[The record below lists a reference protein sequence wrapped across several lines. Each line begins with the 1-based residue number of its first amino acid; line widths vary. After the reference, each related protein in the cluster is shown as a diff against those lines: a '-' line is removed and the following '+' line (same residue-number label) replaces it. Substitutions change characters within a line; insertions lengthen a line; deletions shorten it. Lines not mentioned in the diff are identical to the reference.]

1 MSKRIGAV
9 VLALSCAFGSACG
22 SDGGGEDSNDT
33 KREEPQSPGAGSNSG
48 ATNAGVKETI
58 VQIGDDVPAG
68 VKERFVAHVSELA
81 PGAKVAGAKDDL
93 SKLGAGSLVVAVGST
108 WATEQLVPQAD
119 VDSLGA
125 EGYVLRTGA
134 IGQATAIV
142 TKGKPRAKLEHGN
155 GGNAFGA
162 FALLEELGM
171 GFLHPLAPATPKAMT
186 VPTGGVTRREEPRW
200 PTRGIQI
207 HTMHP
212 LELTN
217 LLEGWGPA
225 GPTDEAGW
233 NAMLPEWDRFLE
245 WMLANGQNRVHWVLL
260 EAKSWAEFAQSET
273 RRLRLKK
280 LVDRAHAFD
289 IAVGADVPIVLQQ
302 QHTFR
307 LITKTGELPDELAQ
321 LRSRVDW
328 LMSAGYDYL
337 ATENGTTEFTHPDP
351 ARMLAWMNELAVHL
365 DTKHGQKPSYV
376 KIHCSTG
383 QQADGYPDPNAPSQD
398 INFNFLPHFA
408 DKRLGVMPHTVQHYG
423 LDDPAPTY
431 GNTDFGYMREFLKM
445 EMGKREV
452 AWHPET
458 AYWVSFDIDVPLFL
472 PIYAERRVHDLRL
485 IVSDEKAVNKRMDG
499 QLTFSSGWEWGYWL
513 NDVVTARAAWN
524 PREAAQTDEEA
535 TKQIL
540 DVAFRPFGPA
550 ATTMRDLVV
559 ETARLE
565 HRLLVL
571 GEVNGKKPA
580 KIDKRNGQ
588 AYLQGWETW
597 DDINELAMAVPG
609 VGTLKRTQP
618 AKLGLVDMRSPLSI
632 LGPKYTGEI
641 ELLLAAMENE
651 LGSLSTKWDAARAT
665 VPDHAL
671 DLFDD
676 LRDAM
681 KMTALRAKQ
690 VHGLYDYVD
699 MRNDSSSAP
708 RLARLA
714 TARKALDDA
723 AALVKTRETK
733 YRVPADRIAGWGNNP
748 TSYEFGY
755 LWTVRSLMFWW
766 RDEGKAI
773 DAPSSP
779 CYLNHIAPADVGMG
793 EGAAA
798 SGADILRLLLDSPN
812 GTDLAECAAAPA
824 QEPKFP
830 QFNLRTRP

>member
-1 MSKRIGAV
+1 MSKRIAAA
-9 VLALSCAFGSACG
+9 VLAFLVACG
-22 SDGGGEDSNDT
+22 SDGGGERKDT
-33 KREEPQSPGAGSNSG
+33 PSDAPPAGTSSSG
-48 ATNAGVKETI
+48 GEATNAGAKETI
-58 VQIGDDVPAG
+58 VQVGDDVPAG
-68 VKERFVAHVSELA
+68 VKERFIVHVNELSGS
-81 PGAKVAGAKDDL
+81 GAKVVPAKDDL
-93 SKLGAGSLVVAVGST
+93 SKLGAGSLVIAVGAT
-108 WATEQLVPQAD
+108 WATEKLVPQSE
-119 VDSLGA
+119 VDSLTA

-142 TKGKPRAKLEHGN
+142 AKGKPRVKLEHGN
-155 GGNAFGA
+155 AGNAFGA

-171 GFLHPLAPATPKAMT
+171 GFLHPLAPATPKTMT
-186 VPTGGVTRREEPRW
+186 VPAAGVSRREEPRW
-200 PTRGIQI
+200 PTRGIQL

-212 LELTN
+212 LELTH

-225 GPTDEAGW
+225 GPNDEAGW

-260 EAKSWAEFAQSET
+260 EAASWKEFAQSET

-289 IAVGADVPIVLQQ
+289 VAVGVDVPIVLQQ

-307 LITKTGELPDELAQ
+307 LITKMGELSDELAQ

-351 ARMLAWMNELAVHL
+351 ARMLAWMNELAIYL
-365 DTKHGQKPSYV
+365 DTKHKQAPSYI
-376 KIHCSTG
+376 KIHSSTG
-383 QQADGYPDPNAPSQD
+383 QQAKGYPDPNTGED

-408 DKRLGVMPHTVQHYG
+408 DKRMGVMPHTVQHYG

-431 GNTDFGYMREFLKM
+431 GNTDFGYMRDFLKM

-458 AYWVSFDIDVPLFL
+458 AYWVSFDVDVPLFL
-472 PIYAERRVHDLRL
+472 PVYAERRVHDLRL
-485 IVSDEKAVNKRMDG
+485 IVSDEKSANKRMDG
-499 QLTFSSGWEWGYWL
+499 QLQFSSGWEWGYWL

-524 PREAAQTDEEA
+524 PRETAKNDEEA

-550 ATTMRDLVV
+550 ASTVRDLVV

-565 HRLLVL
+565 HELLIL
-571 GEVNGKKPA
+571 GDVNGKKPA

-588 AYLQGWETW
+588 AYLQGVETW
-597 DDINELAMAVPG
+597 DDVNELAMAVPA

-618 AKLGLVDMRSPLSI
+618 AKLGLVDMRSPLSL

-641 ELLLAAMENE
+641 ELLLAEMDTE
-651 LGSLSTKWDAARAT
+651 LGALSTKWDAARPN
-665 VPDHAL
+665 VPQHAL

-676 LRDAM
+676 MRDAM
-681 KMTALRAKQ
+681 KMTALRAAQ

-708 RLARLA
+708 RMARLA

-723 AALVKTRETK
+723 AAIVKTRETK

-766 RDEGKAI
+766 RDEGKAV

-779 CYLNHIAPADVGMG
+779 CYLNHISPADVGMG

-798 SGADILRLLLDSPN
+798 SGGDVLRILMDSPN

>member
-1 MSKRIGAV
+1 MSKRIPAL
-9 VLALSCAFGSACG
+9 VLALLCACG
-22 SDGGGEDSNDT
+22 SDGEGESKTTPNEMPGDGTSSSGGEST
-33 KREEPQSPGAGSNSG
+33 SAGA
-48 ATNAGVKETI
+48 KETV
-58 VQIGDDVPAG
+58 VQIGDDVPAA
-68 VKERFVAHVSELA
+68 VKERFVAHVNELA
-81 PGAKVAGAKDDL
+81 PGAKVVPAKDDL
-93 SKLGAGSLVVAVGST
+93 GKLGAGSLVIAVGST

-119 VDSLGA
+119 VDSLTA

-134 IGQATAIV
+134 IGEATAIV

-155 GGNAFGA
+155 AGNAFGA

-171 GFLHPLAPATPKAMT
+171 GFLHPLAPATPKTMT
-186 VPTGGVTRREEPRW
+186 VPTAGIVRREEPRW
-200 PTRGIQI
+200 PTRGIQL

-212 LELTN
+212 LELTH

-225 GPTDEAGW
+225 GPNDEAGW

-245 WMLANGQNRVHWVLL
+245 WMLANGENRVHWVLL
-260 EAKSWAEFAQSET
+260 EADSWKTFAQSET

-280 LVDRAHAFD
+280 LIDRAHAFD

-307 LITKTGELPDELAQ
+307 LITKTGELSDELTQ
-321 LRSRVDW
+321 LRARVDW

-351 ARMLAWMNELAVHL
+351 ERMLAWMNELAIHL

-383 QQADGYPDPNAPSQD
+383 QQAEGYPDPTTGED

-423 LDDPAPTY
+423 FDDPAPTY
-431 GNTDFGYMREFLKM
+431 GNVDFGYMRDFLKM

-458 AYWVSFDIDVPLFL
+458 AYWVSFDVDVPLFL
-472 PIYAERRVHDLRL
+472 PVYAERRVHDLRL
-485 IVSDEKAVNKRMDG
+485 IVSDEKSVNKKMDG
-499 QLTFSSGWEWGYWL
+499 QIHFSSGWEWGYWL

-524 PREAAQTDEEA
+524 PRVAATSDSEA
-535 TKQIL
+535 TKQVL
-540 DVAFRPFGPA
+540 DAALRSFGA
-550 ATTMRDLVV
+550 AAGTVRDLVV
-559 ETARLE
+559 ETAALE
-565 HRLLVL
+565 HRLLIL
-571 GEVNGKKPA
+571 GEVGGKKPT

-588 AYLQGWETW
+588 AYLQGVETW
-597 DDINELAMAVPG
+597 DDINEIAHTTGA
-609 VGTLKRTQP
+609 GTLQRTQP
-618 AKLGLVDMRSPLSI
+618 AKLGLVDMRSPLSL

-641 ELLLAAMENE
+641 ELLLAQMEND
-651 LGSLSTKWDAARAT
+651 LGALSTKWDAARAS
-665 VPDHAL
+665 VPAHAL

-723 AALVKTRETK
+723 AAIVKTRETK

-766 RDEGKAI
+766 RDEGKAV

-798 SGADILRLLLDSPN
+798 SGADILRDLLDSPN

-824 QEPKFP
+824 SEPKFP